1 MLLFDLAKCYVNLKE
16 YGLAE
21 ENCKEAIRICK
32 SKAVYKLLAAC
43 LIHQN
48 KVGEAIEVFRQAL
61 RLLKKNVTSS
71 MLKNTK

>member
-61 RLLKKNVTSS
+61 RLLKK
-71 MLKNTK
+71 M